1 MSRCAGCGRPTS
13 MPSAYHPTGPVD
25 SSHTVTMPVPV
36 WGLPSRQNKNANVIN
51 TSLAACSVVY
61 LSNKIAYHALCFEK
75 VTKSH
80 SIVNSVNTNSV
91 TNTVS

>member
-13 MPSAYHPTGPVD
+13 MPSAYHPTGPLD

-36 WGLPSRQNKNANVIN
+36 WGLPSKHTKNANLIN
-51 TSLAACSVVY
+51 TSLAATSIVY

-75 VTKSH
+75 VKS
-80 SIVNSVNTNSV
+80 VNTVNTNSV
-91 TNTVS
+91 QIQSIN